1 VRETKVERGTV
12 PAGTSPKVGAVSR
25 RGTALVM
32 IEAAE
37 IMVPEGMTATTAMC
51 FVASVF
57 A

>member
-1 VRETKVERGTV
+1 
-12 PAGTSPKVGAVSR
+12 
-25 RGTALVM
+25 M